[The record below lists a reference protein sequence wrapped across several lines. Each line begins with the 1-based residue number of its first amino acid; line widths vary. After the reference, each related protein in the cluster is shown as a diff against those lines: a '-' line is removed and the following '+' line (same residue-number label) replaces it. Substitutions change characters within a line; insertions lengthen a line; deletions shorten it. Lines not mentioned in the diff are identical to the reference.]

1 MKFGINTLLW
11 TGSYTDEHVKNLT
24 PKFRKLGFDGV
35 EIGLARKGDID
46 YKKTLKTFK
55 DNGLVCSSICGMY
68 GENRDIRGPNIE
80 YIQNGL
86 SYIRDCLEAC
96 SEIECR
102 IFGGP
107 HYSAVGRA

>member
-35 EIGLARKGDID
+35 EIGLAGKGDID

-68 GENRDIRGPNIE
+68 GENRDIRGPNI
-80 YIQNGL
+80 
-86 SYIRDCLEAC
+86 
-96 SEIECR
+96 
-102 IFGGP
+102 
-107 HYSAVGRA
+107 